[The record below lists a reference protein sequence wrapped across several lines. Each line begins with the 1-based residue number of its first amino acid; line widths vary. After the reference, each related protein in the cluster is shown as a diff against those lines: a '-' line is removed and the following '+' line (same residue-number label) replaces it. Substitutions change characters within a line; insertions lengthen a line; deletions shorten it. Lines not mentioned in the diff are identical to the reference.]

1 MSQGEGSPAPGQ
13 KSRLGAWSGAALVF
27 IVLAIVTGALLI
39 GAVRNGGRQAEATQ
53 WERHTF
59 QVLMT
64 SQAVLS
70 ALQDAETGQRGYLI
84 THDATYLEPYQR
96 GSVATRAEMAKLRG
110 LTGDNPTQ
118 QQNLAQLGGLID
130 QRLAIL
136 QTGLQLAR
144 AGQHDAAANVVRQGD
159 GKRSMDAA
167 RVLIDRMEAAENA
180 LLRQRMAASAR
191 AQASGRDS
199 MLALGALGVA
209 WLFLAG
215 ASLWAGLRATDRA
228 RALGA
233 VERLE
238 AEARR
243 SRDFLRQVIDNS
255 VDPILAKDREGLFIL
270 ANRRAAELYQT
281 TIEAMIGRRAADFLP
296 PHIAEVLEAADR
308 EVMTAGAPL
317 VLEEVLPENGE
328 NRIFQISKAPLL
340 DKGQI
345 VGLIAVSHDI
355 TDRKAVENGL
365 RSLSEELEAR
375 VEQRTRETEAA
386 NAQLRQL
393 QKMEAVGQ
401 LTGGI
406 AHDFNNML
414 AIVIGSLDLA
424 HRRVTTDPVRALACI
439 DNAQEGAR
447 RAATLTARLLAFS
460 RQQPLEPEVLDPN
473 KLVGGMSELLR
484 RTIGEDI
491 HIETVLAG
499 GVWRTHAD
507 AGQLE
512 NALLNLCVNA
522 RDAMPDGGHL
532 TIETSNAHLDDAY
545 AATHT
550 EVEAGQYV
558 LLSVTDTGTGMP
570 PEVVER
576 AFDPFYTTKGPG
588 RGTGLGLSQVFGFV
602 KQSGGHIKVYS
613 EPGQGTTVKLYLPR
627 HSGADAVARLDLA
640 PTDRPMGASG
650 EIILVAEDD
659 TAVRHMSVD
668 ALRELGYTVIQAE
681 NAAQA
686 LQQLELQPLVSLLF
700 TDIVMPDMNGR
711 RLADAALQKRPD
723 LKVLFTTGYSH
734 NAVIH
739 NGTLDRGVAFLPK
752 PFSLDSLA
760 RKIRQV
766 LDGKGANR
774 PA

>member
-1 MSQGEGSPAPGQ
+1 MSYDEGASQPNP
-13 KSRLGAWSGAALVF
+13 RLRPGAWSAAALVF
-27 IVLAIVTGALLI
+27 IVLAIVTGVLLAGALRNSSRQTE
-39 GAVRNGGRQAEATQ
+39 AVQ

-70 ALQDAETGQRGYLI
+70 ALQDAEAGQRGYLI
-84 THDATYLEPYQR
+84 TGDAGYLEPFRR
-96 GSVATRAEMAKLRG
+96 GSAAARTELAKLRS
-110 LTGDNPTQ
+110 LTRDNPGQ
-118 QQNLAQLGGLID
+118 QQNLTQLGGLVD

-136 QTGLQLAR
+136 QAGLQLAR
-144 AGQHDAAANVVRQGD
+144 TGQRDAAANTVRQGE
-159 GKRSMDAA
+159 GKRTMDATRA
-167 RVLIDRMEAAENA
+167 VIGRMETAENV
-180 LLRQRMAASAR
+180 LLRQRVAESIR
-191 AQASGRDS
+191 AQAGGRNS
-199 MLALGALGVA
+199 MVALGVLGLA
-209 WLFLAG
+209 WIILAG
-215 ASLWAGLRATDRA
+215 ASLWAGLRAMDRA
-228 RALGA
+228 RSLGA
-233 VERLE
+233 MERLE

-255 VDPILAKDREGLFIL
+255 IDPILAKDRQGLFIL

-281 TIEAMIGRRAADFLP
+281 TVDEMIGRRAGDFLP
-296 PHIAEVLEAADR
+296 AHIADVLEAADR
-308 EVMTAGAPL
+308 EVIAAGAPK

-328 NRIFQISKAPLL
+328 NRIFQISKAPLR
-340 DKGQI
+340 DKGEI
-345 VGLIAVSHDI
+345 VGLIAVSHDV

-365 RSLSEELEAR
+365 RSLSEDLEAR
-375 VEQRTRETEAA
+375 VEQRTREIEAA

-424 HRRVTTDPVRALACI
+424 HRRLTTDPARALACI

-522 RDAMPDGGHL
+522 RDAMPDGGYL

-558 LLSVTDTGTGMP
+558 LLSVTDTGMGMP

-627 HSGADAVARLDLA
+627 HSGADAMV
-640 PTDRPMGASG
+640 RPELTPAERPAGGSG

-659 TAVRHMSVD
+659 IAVRQMSVD
-668 ALRELGYTVIQAE
+668 ALRELGYTVVQAE

-686 LQQLELQPLVSLLF
+686 LQHLELQPQVSLLF

-739 NGTLDRGVAFLPK
+739 NGALDRGVAFLPK
-752 PFSLDSLA
+752 PFSLDALA

-774 PA
+774 PV